1 MTEHEVHEKVEVL
14 ERELSKLRGELGRLV
29 EVARQTATESAGVR
43 DDSAGEGEKAA
54 ESPRDHLDREV
65 EAAAEAGKRLLH
77 KLDEVAERQP
87 IGSVVVAFAV
97 GLIVARI
104 LGMGR
109 ER

>member
-1 MTEHEVHEKVEVL
+1 MTEDKLHQKVEVL
-14 ERELSKLRGELGRLV
+14 ERELSKLRVDLGRLV
-29 EVARQTATESAGVR
+29 EVARETATEGAEVG
-43 DDSAGEGEKAA
+43 DDSAGEGEEAA
-54 ESPRDHLDREV
+54 ETRRDHLEREV
-65 EAAAEAGKRLLH
+65 EAAVEAGKRVLH

-87 IGSVVVAFAV
+87 IGSAVVAFAV

>member
-1 MTEHEVHEKVEVL
+1 MTEQKIHEKVEVL

-29 EVARQTATESAGVR
+29 EVARETATESTQVR
-43 DDSAGEGEKAA
+43 DDNSGEGEEGA
-54 ESPRDHLDREV
+54 ETPRDHLEREAQ
-65 EAAAEAGKRLLH
+65 AAAEAGKRLLH

-87 IGSVVVAFAV
+87 IGSLVVAFAV
-97 GLIVARI
+97 GLIAARI